1 MSLEKS
7 RPFRVLLEVGCE
19 SCTWWHGEVLRA
31 SCESTNS
38 GQYLRT
44 GCEKR
49 IHRTSWRNC
58 LKIPDKLPS
67 ELPGVVRTE
76 PEAPFRRL
84 ECHQIHTLEAS
95 LAIFQTVSEDEF
107 SEVHTQHSPDPMRYA
122 SPDWGRA
129 HLPHRAGAWYPPP
142 ALLLLF
148 YVKIHISLTDIHIL
162 REYTVFIARL
172 RDRCARGRRTATCP
186 PSRPG
191 PATSNPPPSAF
202 PWAGGRR

>member
-1 MSLEKS
+1 MVARRSAARIVRKHEFWPVPS
-7 RPFRVLLEVGCE
+7 YG
-19 SCTWWHGEVLRA
+19 LRKA
-31 SCESTNS
+31 HSPN
-38 GQYLRT
+38 L
-44 GCEKR
+44 
-49 IHRTSWRNC
+49 
-58 LKIPDKLPS
+58 
-67 ELPGVVRTE
+67 V
-76 PEAPFRRL
+76 
-84 ECHQIHTLEAS
+84 
-95 LAIFQTVSEDEF
+95 EDEF

-162 REYTVFIARL
+162 LRAYTVFTTRL

-202 PWAGGRR
+202 PWAGGRRRNRVNETKKEGSGTKHNVTDSDEPRKR